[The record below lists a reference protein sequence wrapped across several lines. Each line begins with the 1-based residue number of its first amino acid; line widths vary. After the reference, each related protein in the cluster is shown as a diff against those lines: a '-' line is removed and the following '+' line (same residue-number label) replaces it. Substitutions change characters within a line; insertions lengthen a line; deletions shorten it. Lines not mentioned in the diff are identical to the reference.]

1 MLTKHSGCLWR
12 ARGDSSVIVLICGGM
27 VKRPVPCCRAAVGS
41 KVVFHTIVKTSIPDF
56 TVSMRAPRG
65 PLSVSDAEQSA
76 KLCFM
81 CFPFIFLCL
90 TPCPHPRVHQTL
102 SPVFVTWQGDGCV
115 LSTVSGQL
123 TFTCGFFLESWLE
136 IPGFHGFVFLTFSLI
151 FTEHPAFAL
160 LPLCVRPTSVL
171 WRGLTTSSW
180 NQVQPS
186 WNHDIFLLSS
196 EFCI

>member
-1 MLTKHSGCLWR
+1 MLHVFPLYIFVSHSQL
-12 ARGDSSVIVLICGGM
+12 
-27 VKRPVPCCRAAVGS
+27 
-41 KVVFHTIVKTSIPDF
+41 
-56 TVSMRAPRG
+56 
-65 PLSVSDAEQSA
+65 
-76 KLCFM
+76 
-81 CFPFIFLCL
+81 
-90 TPCPHPRVHQTL
+90 CPHPRVHQTL

-171 WRGLTTSSW
+171 WRGLTTCSW

-186 WNHDIFLLSS
+186 WNHDIFFTVIRILYLSS
-196 EFCI
+196 SLTQFVTGINCISLGNSRIFFFFLNLAQYNLGNLRNLK